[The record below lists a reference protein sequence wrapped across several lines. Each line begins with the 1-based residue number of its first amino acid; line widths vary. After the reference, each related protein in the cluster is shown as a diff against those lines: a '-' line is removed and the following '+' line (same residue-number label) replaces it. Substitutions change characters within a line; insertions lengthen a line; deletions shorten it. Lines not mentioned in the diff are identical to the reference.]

1 MDNEEDLLR
10 WYRSRGDPKLHE
22 DICGFFRRLFPGI
35 NVLNAESDACITC
48 HTKTKQLFIGP
59 ISGNTMSIACGGNGY
74 AAKSADAIG
83 KIACDMVL
91 KCIFC
96 ENLKTRYKEG
106 EDILSSWNSACATIL
121 NRRFSQA

>member
-1 MDNEEDLLR
+1 MLNGIRCLHNMPHKNKTVV
-10 WYRSRGDPKLHE
+10 YRTNIRQY
-22 DICGFFRRLFPGI
+22 
-35 NVLNAESDACITC
+35 NVYC
-48 HTKTKQLFIGP
+48 
-59 ISGNTMSIACGGNGY
+59 MRGNGY

-106 EDILSSWNSACATIL
+106 EDILSSWNSACATI
-121 NRRFSQA
+121 FEPEVFVP